1 MDIGKC
7 QNMPKWPRSEE
18 SSRGWSFEWSWHEL
32 TRCSRRWGTNFLAR
46 APRTWA
52 QISSNLLSS
61 YGLLQ
66 CIKFEEFIDIS
77 TCVSKKIYLELSWH
91 NLDSSRPHL
100 YSLDSCVRIC
110 PNAVCLVCQGTKQ
123 ACLAWSFVHL
133 STWERFG
140 VDYRQV
146 VLTHDAWDM
155 LCFVPHVTPV
165 HLQLHADYILLSII

>member
-1 MDIGKC
+1 MDIEKC
-7 QNMPKWPRSEE
+7 QNMSKWSRSEE

-66 CIKFEEFIDIS
+66 CIRFEFIDIS
-77 TCVSKKIYLELSWH
+77 TCASKKIYLELSWH
-91 NLDSSRPHL
+91 NLDSSRPL

-110 PNAVCLVCQGTKQ
+110 PNMSECCPFSLPRHETGLPGLEFRASKHLGTELTIDKLCWLMTLEH
-123 ACLAWSFVHL
+123 AMLLW
-133 STWERFG
+133 
-140 VDYRQV
+140 Y
-146 VLTHDAWDM
+146 VLCPM
-155 LCFVPHVTPV
+155 
-165 HLQLHADYILLSII
+165 

>member
-1 MDIGKC
+1 MDIEKC
-7 QNMPKWPRSEE
+7 QNMSKWSRSEE

-66 CIKFEEFIDIS
+66 CIRFEFIDIS
-77 TCVSKKIYLELSWH
+77 TCASKKIYLELSWH
-91 NLDSSRPHL
+91 NLDSSRPL

-133 STWERFG
+133 STWERSWLSTSCA
-140 VDYRQV
+140 DSWR
-146 VLTHDAWDM
+146 LDM
-155 LCFVPHVTPV
+155 LCCYGMFCAPCNPCALAASCRLYT
-165 HLQLHADYILLSII
+165 S

>member
-7 QNMPKWPRSEE
+7 QNMSKWSRSEE

-133 STWERFG
+133 STWERLE
-140 VDYRQV
+140 
-146 VLTHDAWDM
+146 LTIDK
-155 LCFVPHVTPV
+155 LCWLMTLGHAMFCAPCNPCA
-165 HLQLHADYILLSII
+165 LAASCRLHTS